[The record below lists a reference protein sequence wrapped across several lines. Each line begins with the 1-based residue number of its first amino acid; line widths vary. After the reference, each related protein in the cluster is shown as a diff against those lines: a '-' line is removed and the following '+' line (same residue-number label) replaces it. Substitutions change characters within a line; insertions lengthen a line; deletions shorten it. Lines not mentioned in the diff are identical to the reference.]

1 MMLTLPS
8 EKLLQFVWLHKYFN
22 TTSLET
28 LLGESVT
35 IHNSGEWNTL
45 HEGPDFKNASIT
57 IGNTKWFGHVE
68 LHVKT
73 SDWIKHKH
81 DTNKHY
87 QNIILHVVYEH
98 DATWD
103 NPVPIVIIKNLIPK
117 SIIDKYNT
125 LQLHNHSIPCKQQFN
140 TVNTITLQFWKDNML
155 VERMMYKTKDI
166 AETLEKNKYHWEQ
179 VFWQQL
185 ARSFG
190 ATENADC
197 FELMATTINVNII
210 YSLKNNR
217 IGLEALLM
225 GQVGMLQ
232 HTMHDAYSCLLQRE
246 YAFIANKW
254 KLTPTNKP
262 VSYLRMRP
270 SNFPTIRLSQL
281 ASLIHTSKHLFA
293 KIRNCTTYKEVYKLF
308 NVTTHHYWDTHYVLH
323 EETKPTVKH
332 LGNNMI
338 DNIIINT
345 CIPFMYYWGQFYN
358 DEALKE
364 KAFSWLKEIKAEP
377 NSITKTWATL
387 GWVALD
393 AGETQAQINAY
404 KQYCT
409 QKKCLQCSIGN
420 AILKK

>member
-1 MMLTLPS
+1 MTLTLPS

-22 TTSLET
+22 TNLLET
-28 LLGESVT
+28 VSGESIT

-57 IGNTKWFGHVE
+57 IGNTKWFGHIE

-81 DTNKHY
+81 DNNKHY

-98 DATWD
+98 DVVWD
-103 NPVPIVIIKNLIPK
+103 NPVPIVVIKNLISK
-117 SIIDKYNT
+117 SIVDKYQA
-125 LQLHNHSIPCKQQFN
+125 LQLQTYAIPCQQQFN
-140 TVNTITLQFWKDNML
+140 TINALTLAFWKEKMV
-155 VERMMYKTKDI
+155 VERIIHKTNII
-166 AETLEKNKYHWEQ
+166 ADTLHKHQYHWEQ

-197 FELMATTINVNII
+197 FELMAKSIPVKTI

-217 IGLEALLM
+217 IGLEALLI
-225 GQVGMLQ
+225 GQVGLLQ
-232 HTMHDAYSCLLQRE
+232 KLMQDDYSCLLQRE
-246 YAFIANKW
+246 YIFIANKW
-254 KLTPTNKP
+254 KLSPINKP
-262 VSYLRMRP
+262 VSFLRMRP

-281 ASLIHTSKHLFA
+281 ASLIHTSQHLFA
-293 KIRNCTTYKEVYKLF
+293 NIRNCTSYKEVYTLF
-308 NVTTHHYWDTHYVLH
+308 NVNTHHYWNTHYVFH
-323 EETKPTVKH
+323 EETNPMPKH
-332 LGNNMI
+332 LGNSMI
-338 DNIIINT
+338 DSIIINT
-345 CIPFMYYWGQFYN
+345 CVPFIYHWGQYYN
-358 DEALKE
+358 EEFLKE
-364 KAFSWLKEIKAEP
+364 KAFAWLKEIKAEA
-377 NSITKTWATL
+377 NNITKIWTKL
-387 GWVALD
+387 GWTALD

-420 AILKK
+420 AIIKT